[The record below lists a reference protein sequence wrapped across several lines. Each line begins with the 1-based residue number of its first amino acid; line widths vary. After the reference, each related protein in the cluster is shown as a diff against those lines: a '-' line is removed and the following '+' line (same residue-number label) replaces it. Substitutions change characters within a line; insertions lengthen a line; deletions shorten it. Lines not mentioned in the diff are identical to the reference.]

1 MPRQLPPLPLSA
13 QRAVRRL
20 GRDISDARRRRRLP
34 MIVVA
39 NRVGITRQTLHRV
52 ERGDPT
58 VSLGIYASVLFV
70 LGLIDK
76 LAAVAGVEGDAV
88 GLMLDEERL
97 PKRVRQTVRPT
108 SRAGGEE

>member
-1 MPRQLPPLPLSA
+1 
-13 QRAVRRL
+13 
-20 GRDISDARRRRRLP
+20 

-39 NRVGITRQTLHRV
+39 NRVGITRQTLQRV
-52 ERGDPT
+52 ERGDPS

-76 LAAVAGVEGDAV
+76 LAAVAAVESDTV

-108 SRAGGEE
+108 SPAGGEE